1 MEQNAFISEGTNV
14 REKLLDFHK
23 NFTSTVAPENGGYG
37 IKRIDKGN
45 GLEAVRGKTSTG
57 HPYIEYYQD
66 GKLTMRRESLGNHQ
80 LIKQVMMMWVRLI
93 LKQLQRVERIP
104 IMNWLLMLI
113 LQRAVSQQQLMR
125 TEERYRQR

>member
-80 LIKQVMMMWVRLI
+80 LIKTSYDDVGTAY
-93 LKQLQRVERIP
+93 LKTI
-104 IMNWLLMLI
+104 
-113 LQRAVSQQQLMR
+113 
-125 TEERYRQR
+125 TESGKNTN